1 MREITP
7 VSELVADAEKIIK
20 RLSPHQAFEML
31 KIKLEFC
38 WIYVI
43 FVNLTELERLK
54 MPSTRRGE
62 CLNFR

>member
-31 KIKLEFC
+31 K
-38 WIYVI
+38 
-43 FVNLTELERLK
+43 N
-54 MPSTRRGE
+54 
-62 CLNFR
+62 